1 MVEHHFPNVVVSDC
15 LTYSLPSVAAGCW
28 IGIDDLEFRSED
40 DLSGDEVAQ
49 VLFILTGGAFDCEGA
64 FGQCKGHQVIY
75 VPAHPAQLV
84 LKPIHPV
91 GCLGQ
96 PALYYLT

>member
-1 MVEHHFPNVVVSDC
+1 
-15 LTYSLPSVAAGCW
+15 
-28 IGIDDLEFRSED
+28 
-40 DLSGDEVAQ
+40 
-49 VLFILTGGAFDCEGA
+49 
-64 FGQCKGHQVIY
+64 

>member
-40 DLSGDEVAQ
+40 DLGHLGKPGCEKKHIGNVPYA
-49 VLFILTGGAFDCEGA
+49 VVNGGF
-64 FGQCKGHQVIY
+64 
-75 VPAHPAQLV
+75 
-84 LKPIHPV
+84 
-91 GCLGQ
+91 LGRFFV
-96 PALYYLT
+96 